1 MNFMVSKKFCY
12 TCDLIDK
19 PELIEKYK
27 HYHSNENVW
36 PEITKSIRDAG
47 IVAMEIYILANRLF
61 MIMEVDETFTQERK
75 QKMDAVN
82 PKVQEWENLM
92 WEFQQA
98 PPGAKEGEKWLPMKQ
113 IYKLEFIML
122 LVNNSLLLV

>member
-1 MNFMVSKKFCY
+1 MKFMVSKKICY

-27 HYHSNENVW
+27 HYHSKENVW

-47 IVAMEIYILANRLF
+47 IVAMEIYIRANRLF

-98 PPGAKEGEKWLPMKQ
+98 PPGVKEDEKWIAMEQ
-113 IYKLEFIML
+113 IYKLE
-122 LVNNSLLLV
+122 